1 MGGNESASIERCD
14 SSKIVDTALE
24 IPTMTQILN
33 YDGVAPMAA
42 ERRRSIAAFKPDY
55 ANRNPFRG
63 LPTGFAPGH
72 SRFPIVPCERYG
84 DFSFDSS
91 KYEGQSFQDRREIGL
106 TEEEARAWRES
117 MLRVVGHHLGGPPV
131 DALPQR

>member
-1 MGGNESASIERCD
+1 
-14 SSKIVDTALE
+14 
-24 IPTMTQILN
+24 MTQILN
-33 YDGVAPMAA
+33 DDGVALMAA

-63 LPTGFAPGH
+63 LPTGFPPGH

-91 KYEGQSFQDRREIGL
+91 KYEGQSFQDWSAIEL

-117 MLRVVGHHLGGPPV
+117 MLRVVGHHLGGAPV
-131 DALPQR
+131 GAQSER